1 MPCEIGSTSGRRRSA
16 TTGVAVAS
24 LTLSATGNDSNDGSL
39 LTSYYLYIKIISTI
53 TMKNKIK
60 NGFTL
65 LEVLIVMTLLSIV
78 FSYLIFNFSHSKD
91 NSFLTEG
98 SLEIKTLMIF
108 SKSYAKNNGKT
119 VCVIFPES
127 QLGDEGENLKEKY
140 PNCTVVVLVD
150 DKPLEPAK
158 YYLDIINNSVHVESS
173 SDPQITFYPD
183 GSVEKEVSMTVTSI
197 SEEDSR
203 EVNISVN
210 DFSVKI
216 KESVEKNL
224 NAEF

>member
-1 MPCEIGSTSGRRRSA
+1 
-16 TTGVAVAS
+16 
-24 LTLSATGNDSNDGSL
+24 
-39 LTSYYLYIKIISTI
+39 
-53 TMKNKIK
+53 MKNKIK